1 MVRLSRRLKNSQ
13 QRRQSQK
20 RGGKPHKAK
29 AEPLTLIT
37 GRDGSFCADKPENDC
52 KKIKA
57 CDWLPPNRR
66 QTKGYCRSRIDRGTG
81 NSSEQFKQIE
91 LDNSRRRDRALVDVY
106 NTSDDDVPIQSHKP
120 ISHDSYWEEKYEDNI
135 TPEQRAVLANTRQIA
150 NLQNYDTVIN
160 SAEAGYRNQGV
171 FIYYNNG
178 LHPLS
183 RYPDDYGSLPEWV
196 ETRKEDCGY
205 SYFSDAL
212 IDHNEYVPFKTSD
225 WEIGP
230 SKITEANPFKYAYT
244 YVYVATK
251 LMRKDGAQC
260 DLVVPVFIS
269 APWLGGPTDDVK
281 YLGGGSGNGNYNVEY
296 LQCKNGDN
304 LEIKYN
310 YDIDGNQ
317 ILFQPPQSA
326 VIIPPNALENAKK
339 LVNDN
344 LKAYFS
350 ANNYVYFITNGP
362 CLFLDDSVLTDK
374 SGFKK
379 VIVLEL

>member
-1 MVRLSRRLKNSQ
+1 MVRLSRRTRILQHKN
-13 QRRQSQK
+13 RRQSQRK
-20 RGGKPHKAK
+20 GGRPKPKPA
-29 AEPLTLIT
+29 PLTLIT
-37 GRDGSFCADKPENDC
+37 GVDGSFCAKKSEDDC

-57 CDWLPPNRR
+57 CDWLAANAR
-66 QTKGYCRSRIDRGTG
+66 QKGYCRSRIDRGTG
-81 NSSEQFKQIE
+81 DSSAQFKGIE
-91 LDNSRRRDRALVDVY
+91 AENAKRRAQALVEVY
-106 NTSDDDVPIQSHKP
+106 NTSEDDEPIQSSKP
-120 ISHDSYWEEKYEDNI
+120 MAHESWWEENREDNI
-135 TPEQRAVLANTRQIA
+135 TPEQRAVLAETRKMD

-160 SAEAGYRNQGV
+160 SSTAGYRNNGV

-183 RYPDDYGSLPEWV
+183 GYPDDYGSLPDWV

-205 SYFSDAL
+205 SYFSDQL

-244 YVYVATK
+244 YVYVTTK

-281 YLGGGSGNGNYNVEY
+281 FFGGGGNGNYYSEY
-296 LQCKNGDN
+296 LQCKNGDH

-310 YDIDGNQ
+310 YDIDRNQ
-317 ILFQPPQSA
+317 ILLQPPQSA
-326 VIIPPNALENAKK
+326 VVIPHNVLEKAKK
-339 LVNDN
+339 LVNDS
-344 LKAYFS
+344 LKAYFT

-362 CLFLDDSVLTDK
+362 CLFLDESVLTDK
-374 SGFKK
+374 SGFIK